1 MTDAA
6 VTVLAEASRRR
17 LTERQVLVVEQLV
30 SAAAAEARE
39 RGYDGVTVRTVA
51 RRAGVAPAT
60 AYTYFASKDHLLAE
74 VLWRRLQ
81 ALPVP
86 SAHDHGDDEQGGAGP
101 GAGVAGRADGR
112 RDATA
117 RVIAELRVLGL
128 FMADDPTLAAACT
141 TALLGSGPEVRALR
155 VQFGAAVHDRL
166 AAALG
171 DDADEV
177 VLRSLDLAYSGAM
190 LWGGMGHI
198 ELEDVPGA
206 LADAARLILGARS
219 GATP

>member
-1 MTDAA
+1 M
-6 VTVLAEASRRR
+6 
-17 LTERQVLVVEQLV
+17 
-30 SAAAAEARE
+30 
-39 RGYDGVTVRTVA
+39 
-51 RRAGVAPAT
+51 
-60 AYTYFASKDHLLAE
+60 
-74 VLWRRLQ
+74 
-81 ALPVP
+81 
-86 SAHDHGDDEQGGAGP
+86 
-101 GAGVAGRADGR
+101 
-112 RDATA
+112 
-117 RVIAELRVLGL
+117 IAELRVLGL

-155 VQFGAAVHDRL
+155 VQFGTAVHDRL

-206 LADAARLILGARS
+206 LADAARLILGAS
-219 GATP
+219 PGARRERRRA